1 MGMLM
6 RKFLGVFIYLFWLP
20 IFTTYLIL
28 SNLLPMLQEMG
39 HLKKIFMKRKIY
51 VEIVYIAY

>member
-1 MGMLM
+1 MNSVPKKQRAKVHKTHLWNQMGMLM

-28 SNLLPMLQEMG
+28 SNLLPML
-39 HLKKIFMKRKIY
+39 
-51 VEIVYIAY
+51 